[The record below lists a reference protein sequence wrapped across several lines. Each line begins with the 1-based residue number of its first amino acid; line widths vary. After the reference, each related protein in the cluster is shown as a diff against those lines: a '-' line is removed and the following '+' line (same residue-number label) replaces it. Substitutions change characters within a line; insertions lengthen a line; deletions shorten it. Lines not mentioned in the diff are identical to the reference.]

1 MQLAVREFGRPDALI
16 SNSCVM
22 DDMSHIGEIINKKTE
37 RVFRFNTF
45 VPVYAMGSAVKVFL
59 EQGGGNVINV
69 ASAGATHTRA
79 GATYCGSKAAIA
91 PASKKPPLC
100 ICPGTSAEALLLPAE

>member
-1 MQLAVREFGRPDALI
+1 MLLAVREFGRPGALI
-16 SNSCVM
+16 SNSRVM

-69 ASAGATHTRA
+69 ASAGAMHTRA
-79 GATYCGSKAAIA
+79 GAIYCGSKAAIA
-91 PASKKPPLC
+91 PASKK
-100 ICPGTSAEALLLPAE
+100 TAFMHTSRASAEALLLPAE

>member
-1 MQLAVREFGRPDALI
+1 MRHGRYVP
-16 SNSCVM
+16 
-22 DDMSHIGEIINKKTE
+22 HREIINKKTE

-69 ASAGATHTRA
+69 ASAGAMHTCA

-91 PASKKPPLC
+91 PVSKKTAFMYMSR
-100 ICPGTSAEALLLPAE
+100 GVR